1 MLKKPGKSNVRDLVV
16 LDKTFFYTTS
26 AVFDVVDV
34 GEDGLCLTHHIV
46 PTLTEQQVQFA
57 EKSNQMTSEPQF
69 RVLAFAQIDKERR
82 YQLACHHT
90 ATYLIH
96 CAAHTVLGPHV
107 WQTSAKK
114 TVVQA
119 HLDIT
124 HFAALKD
131 EEVEQVEDYNKLV
144 TEELVL
150 SAFSNI

>member
-1 MLKKPGKSNVRDLVV
+1 MKSIRRLLRSNPRR
-16 LDKTFFYTTS
+16 S
-26 AVFDVVDV
+26 HRS
-34 GEDGLCLTHHIV
+34 C
-46 PTLTEQQVQFA
+46 QQVQFA

-96 CAAHTVLGPHV
+96 CAAHTVLGPH
-107 WQTSAKK
+107 
-114 TVVQA
+114 A